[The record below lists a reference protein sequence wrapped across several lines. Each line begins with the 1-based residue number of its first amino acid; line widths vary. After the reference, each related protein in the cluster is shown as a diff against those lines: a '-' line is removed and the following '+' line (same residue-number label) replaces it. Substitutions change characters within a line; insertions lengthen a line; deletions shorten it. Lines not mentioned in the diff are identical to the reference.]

1 MCILMMFNEQRQI
14 SYHGLLQGLQLTD
27 IELKPHLIPLCQGK
41 ILLKNPTGKEFKMD
55 DIMQVNM
62 NYHNNLIK
70 IKVPVMHSK
79 VQKNAEQVELSA
91 KVEDDRKHIVD
102 ATIVKVMKS
111 HKKIDHNKLI
121 KECIKILSSKFL
133 PDP

>member
-1 MCILMMFNEQRQI
+1 
-14 SYHGLLQGLQLTD
+14 
-27 IELKPHLIPLCQGK
+27 
-41 ILLKNPTGKEFKMD
+41 
-55 DIMQVNM
+55 M

-79 VQKNAEQVELSA
+79 AQKNAEQVELSA

-111 HKKIDHNKLI
+111 HKKIDHNRLI

-133 PDP
+133 PDPQLIKRRIEGLIERDYMDRDKEDRTIYNYIA